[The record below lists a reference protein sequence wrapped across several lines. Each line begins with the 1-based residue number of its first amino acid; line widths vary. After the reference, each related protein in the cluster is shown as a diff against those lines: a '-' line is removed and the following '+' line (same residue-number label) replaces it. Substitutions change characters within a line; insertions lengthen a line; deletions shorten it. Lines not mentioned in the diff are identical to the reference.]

1 MSAAGAENAPPID
14 WEEQEEVLAALIEFR
29 SKEVERFRL
38 RLEYYKSQVED
49 AEKKL
54 NDCKAKLA
62 LLRSHSGAPSL
73 RSPLEAKGSTKPSAV
88 NGGITVKEEE
98 TTPARGSERLRP
110 QPPVAAPP
118 PEQPPP
124 QPQSRPPLII
134 PAVRP
139 NMPSST
145 DAKAMGRAGRPEA
158 MVVATSAS
166 VVASSRGVL
175 GTRASPSHNS
185 SDQPGEATNRGAP
198 SWLPHADDLPPQHRI
213 LLRGD
218 PTTASVQEGKAAA
231 ALEEE
236 TLLPK
241 DREAV
246 EEVLPPEEIALGG
259 FRSRLQAANVIF
271 GLECR
276 WWESYARAATARAAL
291 VAAEDR
297 LEAALVARET
307 TVEHRLGAM
316 VAVRVAEEEA
326 RSSEARAATAQEA
339 LEAAEEEFERIR
351 AELPAI

>member
-1 MSAAGAENAPPID
+1 MSAAGAENTPPID
-14 WEEQEEVLAALIEFR
+14 REEQEEVLAALVEFR

-73 RSPLEAKGSTKPSAV
+73 RSPLEAKGSAKPSAV
-88 NGGITVKEEE
+88 NGGVTVKEEE
-98 TTPARGSERLRP
+98 TTPARGSEQLRL

-139 NMPSST
+139 NMSSST

-158 MVVATSAS
+158 MVAATSPS
-166 VVASSRGVL
+166 V
-175 GTRASPSHNS
+175 
-185 SDQPGEATNRGAP
+185 
-198 SWLPHADDLPPQHRI
+198 
-213 LLRGD
+213 
-218 PTTASVQEGKAAA
+218 EGKAAA

-276 WWESYARAATARAAL
+276 WRESYARAATARAAL

-316 VAVRVAEEEA
+316 AAVRVAEEEA
-326 RSSEARAATAQEA
+326 WSSEARAATAQEA